1 MVDKVLD
8 IVLYEKDFSKAIN
21 FVQGKIFDLFNNR
34 VDISDVIISKGLTR
48 NLFGDDGYKVN
59 LPHVALAYK
68 IIERNKGE
76 NNFNIG
82 DRIPYV
88 ITALTKNA
96 KQYEKSEDP
105 LYTFNHK
112 IPLDLNYYL
121 DKQIKPPLERIFK
134 VVMNTKD
141 LFEGIHTLKSKKQK
155 ASKTK
160 GMGMYF

>member
-1 MVDKVLD
+1 MEFEKVYYPYLLISKKRYAGLYWTNSVKPDKKDCKGLENIRRDSCLLARKMVDKVLD

-34 VDISDVIISKGLTR
+34 VDISDLIISKGLTR

-96 KQYEKSEDP
+96 K
-105 LYTFNHK
+105 
-112 IPLDLNYYL
+112 
-121 DKQIKPPLERIFK
+121 
-134 VVMNTKD
+134 
-141 LFEGIHTLKSKKQK
+141 
-155 ASKTK
+155 
-160 GMGMYF
+160 